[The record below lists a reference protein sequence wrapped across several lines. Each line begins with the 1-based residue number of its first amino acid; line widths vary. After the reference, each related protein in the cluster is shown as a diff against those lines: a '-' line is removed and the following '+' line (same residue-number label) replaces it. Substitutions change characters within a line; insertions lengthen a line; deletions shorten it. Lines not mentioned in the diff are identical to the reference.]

1 MDADQTAR
9 LLTVL
14 DTVAAR
20 AEEARDRLDALSAR
34 VAGTHSH
41 PSPGPRPLP
50 DPAEPAR
57 LEAIELAV
65 ARWDRER
72 TAIRLRERYP
82 DADVEAVLDDVFG

>member
-34 VAGTHSH
+34 VTGAH
-41 PSPGPRPLP
+41 PHAAPRPIP

-65 ARWDRER
+65 ARWDRDR

>member
-34 VAGTHSH
+34 GSGAR
-41 PSPGPRPLP
+41 PRPLP

-65 ARWDRER
+65 ARWDRAR